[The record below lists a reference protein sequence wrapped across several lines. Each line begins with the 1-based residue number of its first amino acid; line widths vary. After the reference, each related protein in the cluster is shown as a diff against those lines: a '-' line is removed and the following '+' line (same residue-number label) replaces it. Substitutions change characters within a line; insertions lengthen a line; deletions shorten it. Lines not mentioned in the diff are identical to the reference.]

1 MASLTRQ
8 FHRRLTR
15 EQYRAYR
22 RQQVQ
27 RARASRR
34 QLDRIHQH
42 LPKQVHTILDPLESA
57 FSRPTHRRF
66 LVLGVVAIL
75 TLGGRTIANLLR
87 CLGALTPGHSSSYHR
102 VFSHRR
108 WSSWKLARQF
118 AHTVLAQFLPQGPI
132 ELAGDD
138 TVTEHPGPHV
148 YGKGCH
154 RDPVRSTHAYTA
166 YRWGHKWVALTVLVK
181 VPWAT
186 RRWALPLLIAL
197 YQTPEANRA
206 QKRRHKTPS
215 QLMRQILRVL
225 LRWFPE
231 RKFVITGDGNYATH
245 ELAELT
251 TRYPGRLTLVS
262 KFYPTANL
270 TSPKPPSTGR
280 RRSRGRPRVKG
291 SKLPNPA
298 AVVQGTSTR
307 QPLEV
312 SWYGGGRRRVEVV
325 TGKGC
330 WYESGGKLVPVLWV
344 FVHDRSGTHREEY
357 FFTTDPT
364 MSPKMVI
371 ETYTGRWNIETMFQE
386 VRSYLGL
393 ETTRG
398 WSRNTVLRVG
408 PCLFGLYTVV
418 ALLYSELPARYT
430 RVHVVD
436 WPGKRDVT
444 FSDAIT
450 AVRRWLWVEWVFA
463 IPGYREAFSKLSSPF
478 RQILL
483 HGLAP
488 AA

>member
-27 RARASRR
+27 QARASRR

-42 LPKQVHTILDPLESA
+42 LPKQVHAVLDPLESA

-87 CLGALTPGHSSSYHR
+87 CLGALAPGHSSSYHR

-118 AHTVLAQFLPQGPI
+118 AHTVLARFLPQGPI

-154 RDPVRSTHAYTA
+154 RDPVRSTHSYTA
-166 YRWGHKWVALTVLVK
+166 YRWGHKWVALTLLVK

-186 RRWALPLLIAL
+186 RTMGPAPAGRTVPDPRSGPR
-197 YQTPEANRA
+197 TEAA
-206 QKRRHKTPS
+206 S
-215 QLMRQILRVL
+215 QDTVPIDRQLLRVL

-245 ELAELT
+245 ELAELAAQ
-251 TRYPGRLTLVS
+251 YPGRLTLVS

-270 TSPKPPSTGR
+270 TVRSHRPRAPDAAADARGSREASCPIRPRSSKPPRRGSSWRSVGMAAADVVWRWCPARGAGMRAGGSSCRCSGFSSTTGLGR
-280 RRSRGRPRVKG
+280 
-291 SKLPNPA
+291 
-298 AVVQGTSTR
+298 
-307 QPLEV
+307 
-312 SWYGGGRRRVEVV
+312 
-325 TGKGC
+325 TGKNT
-330 WYESGGKLVPVLWV
+330 SS
-344 FVHDRSGTHREEY
+344 R
-357 FFTTDPT
+357 PT
-364 MSPKMVI
+364 
-371 ETYTGRWNIETMFQE
+371 
-386 VRSYLGL
+386 
-393 ETTRG
+393 
-398 WSRNTVLRVG
+398 
-408 PCLFGLYTVV
+408 
-418 ALLYSELPARYT
+418 
-430 RVHVVD
+430 
-436 WPGKRDVT
+436 
-444 FSDAIT
+444 
-450 AVRRWLWVEWVFA
+450 RR
-463 IPGYREAFSKLSSPF
+463 
-478 RQILL
+478 
-483 HGLAP
+483 
-488 AA
+488 